1 MSLLHERSGDCI
13 SPAERVMARA
23 SRKGAGQ
30 RSGAAPRKIVPVQQ
44 PEAQA
49 LIAACRNLVDFA
61 DPLVERELL
70 AFARRARTASRG
82 EAATVVREAVLIL
95 GRWGRVAAP
104 ACWAERE
111 ERAAR
116 LLGDG
121 ICGRAA
127 VTLLPQGVSYEVET
141 LSPLHDWASISVSD
155 LEINAEATA
164 HSVAA
169 AVVAALFQ
177 AIAKAFRQAAETGAR
192 QNAGKSEIT
201 AS

>member
-1 MSLLHERSGDCI
+1 MGAPAIAFPLRSASWRGQVAKAPGND
-13 SPAERVMARA
+13 PAPP
-23 SRKGAGQ
+23 
-30 RSGAAPRKIVPVQQ
+30 PRKIVPVQQ

-82 EAATVVREAVLIL
+82 EAATVVREAVIIL

-141 LSPLHDWASISVSD
+141 LSPLHDWASISVSE
-155 LEINAEATA
+155 LEITAEATA

-169 AVVAALFQ
+169 AVIAALFQ
-177 AIAKAFRQAAETGAR
+177 AIAKAFRQAAETGGR
-192 QNAGKSEIT
+192 QNAGKSEIA